1 MQEYEVSFIRKTY
14 HEILVEA
21 ETPQEAL
28 DKIVGKCYDLEP
40 CSNDPFLV
48 DTLDSK
54 SNHDPYYDLSVEAVV
69 TKYRFED
76 HDGTIIAR
84 QPCNKAEPDSFEVI
98 FNNEY
103 AEEILKILKEKNG
116 YAGESTLA
124 PYKLENQFYPIK
136 NSDKN
141 VKLKVMYNRIMSAML
156 DYNVDIKSQQEILFD
171 EYEELFQQSDYD
183 LADYKEPLGIK
194 DDEH

>member
-40 CSNDPFLV
+40 CSNDSFLV

-69 TKYRFED
+69 KKYRYQD
-76 HDGTIIAR
+76 DDGMIIAR
-84 QPCNKAEPDSFEVI
+84 QPCNKAEPDSFEVT
-98 FNNEY
+98 FNDEY
-103 AEEILKILKEKNG
+103 AEQVLKLLKEKLG
-116 YAGESTLA
+116 YAGENDDF
-124 PYKLENQFYPIK
+124 PYKVENQFYRIK
-136 NSDKN
+136 NRKEDG
-141 VKLKVMYNRIMSAML
+141 LKIMYNRIISGML
-156 DYNVDIKSQQEILFD
+156 DHNIDMKSQEDIL
-171 EYEELFQQSDYD
+171 YELHERLFRDYD
-183 LADYKEPLGIK
+183 
-194 DDEH
+194 DDE